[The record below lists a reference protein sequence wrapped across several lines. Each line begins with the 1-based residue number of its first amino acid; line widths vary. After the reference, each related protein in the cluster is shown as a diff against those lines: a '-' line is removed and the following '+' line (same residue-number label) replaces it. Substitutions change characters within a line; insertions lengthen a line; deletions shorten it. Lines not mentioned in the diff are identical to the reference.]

1 MPHSR
6 LQTSFL
12 IVIASLMLAGCSDQ
26 SSPESTA
33 AAASSEKS
41 EKISVVTTIGMIT
54 DPATVIAGD
63 HAAVAGIIGTGIDP
77 HLYKPTRTDIT
88 KLMDADVVLYSGLM
102 LEGRMT
108 DAFVRVATSGTMVR
122 AVTEAVDEAA
132 LLSPPDFEGHHDPH
146 LWMDPI
152 AWTLA
157 TQVIA
162 DTLSESDPANA
173 EHYQSNAES
182 YIGQLNAIH
191 EYAQAVLSSV
201 PEDQR
206 VLVTAHDAF
215 NYFGQR
221 YGYEVMGIQG
231 ISTES
236 EAGVR
241 DIERIVDLLVERK
254 IKAVFVETTVSE
266 RNINALIAGAN
277 ARGHEV
283 TIGGSLFS
291 DAMGQPATYE
301 GTYIGMMDHNITT
314 IARALGGDAP
324 QRGMNGLLSESTP

>member
-1 MPHSR
+1 MS
-6 LQTSFL
+6 
-12 IVIASLMLAGCSDQ
+12 CSDQ

-33 AAASSEKS
+33 TAINSEKS
-41 EKISVVTTIGMIT
+41 EKISVITTIGMIT
-54 DPATVIAGD
+54 DPATIIAGD
-63 HAAVAGIIGTGIDP
+63 HATVTGIIGTGIDP
-77 HLYKPTRTDIT
+77 HLYKPTRTDIA
-88 KLMDADVVLYSGLM
+88 KLMDADVVLYCGLM

-108 DAFVRVATSGTMVR
+108 DAFVRVATSGTMVK
-122 AVTEAVDEAA
+122 AVTEAIDEAA

-162 DTLSESDPANA
+162 DTLAQSDPANA
-173 EHYQSNAES
+173 EQYQANAES
-182 YIGQLNAIH
+182 YKGQLNAVH
-191 EYAQAVLSSV
+191 EYGQAVLASV
-201 PEDQR
+201 PDDQR

-221 YGYEVMGIQG
+221 FGYEVLGIQG

-266 RNINALIAGAN
+266 RNINALIAGAK

-283 TIGGSLFS
+283 IIGGSLFS
-291 DAMGQPATYE
+291 DAMGQAGTYE

-324 QRGMNGLLSESTP
+324 QRGMNNMLSETAP